1 MKREMSRS
9 IGRRELLTRTA
20 PACAMACLG
29 LGKVPGLAAS
39 IQESPGQE
47 RHKFDLPLDPP
58 PPFTERAVVSMQNG
72 KFIEL
77 VKALQSEMGEADLLR
92 TLNGLSEATGR
103 RAGERGARAA
113 QERGEKPSF
122 QAFVAQ
128 FRPPRYQNSL
138 THEVVVDTED
148 TFELRVTE
156 CVWAEVFRQ
165 QGLGG
170 EIGHAAVCNM
180 DYAWPQAYS
189 PAIRMERTK
198 TLMQGH
204 DCCNHRYLLTADDRE

>member
-1 MKREMSRS
+1 
-9 IGRRELLTRTA
+9 
-20 PACAMACLG
+20 MACLG
-29 LGKVPGLAAS
+29 LGRVPDLAAAIQEVPG
-39 IQESPGQE
+39 QD

-58 PPFTERAVVSMQNG
+58 PTLSQRTMVGLQNG

-92 TLNGLSEATGR
+92 VLNGMSEEVGR
-103 RAGERGARAA
+103 RAGERTARMVR
-113 QERGEKPSF
+113 ERGEEPTF
-122 QAFVAQ
+122 EAFVAQ

-138 THEVVVDTED
+138 THEVVEDTQD

-180 DYAWPQAYS
+180 DYAWPKAYS
-189 PAIRMERTK
+189 PNIRMERSK

-204 DCCNHRYLLTADDRE
+204 DCCNHRYLLTAADRD